1 MTNQL
6 LAQRSARNLYKSE
19 RPFLASVLRAVP
31 ANGLYWLYRASR
43 ASRFFVGR
51 LVNPIVGVSEPWSD
65 PERLDVGTE
74 HTQILSNASNSD
86 PWRKR
91 FRQLNP
97 LTVAAAVLLISALY
111 FFGIGRN
118 RYQVTSS
125 FIVRLPQIPSTTASS
140 LLGTTLA
147 GPTMLG
153 SLEDGRF
160 LSVYLTSPEV
170 MKRVFS
176 RLNPAESYQKK
187 GIDLYAGLSKNANF
201 DERLAFFRRQVF
213 VVPQDLT
220 GVINMTTIGLNPSTT
235 YKLNSLLLQ
244 EAEDFLNKSNQKIS
258 QTQQSFAEQEV
269 VIAKKRLDES
279 SAKLSEFKNNYGN
292 VNVTQEAAA
301 SSGYISQ
308 LESQLATLKVQEA
321 ALKRQFMDHST
332 PEVAYITDQVNEL
345 SQQIREEKNSLVSA
359 DGKNLN
365 SLMSLENSLENEV
378 AFATTALNTVMAFA
392 SDRRRET
399 QQQIKFLVRLSDA
412 ELPAMQNYDW
422 RFKGFLAVIGTIL
435 VVWGATSFA
444 LGIASR
450 K

>member
-1 MTNQL
+1 
-6 LAQRSARNLYKSE
+6 
-19 RPFLASVLRAVP
+19 
-31 ANGLYWLYRASR
+31 
-43 ASRFFVGR
+43 
-51 LVNPIVGVSEPWSD
+51 
-65 PERLDVGTE
+65 
-74 HTQILSNASNSD
+74 
-86 PWRKR
+86 
-91 FRQLNP
+91 
-97 LTVAAAVLLISALY
+97 
-111 FFGIGRN
+111 
-118 RYQVTSS
+118 
-125 FIVRLPQIPSTTASS
+125 
-140 LLGTTLA
+140 
-147 GPTMLG
+147 
-153 SLEDGRF
+153 
-160 LSVYLTSPEV
+160 
-170 MKRVFS
+170 
-176 RLNPAESYQKK
+176 
-187 GIDLYAGLSKNANF
+187 
-201 DERLAFFRRQVF
+201 
-213 VVPQDLT
+213 
-220 GVINMTTIGLNPSTT
+220 MTTIGLNPSTT